1 MPMTDDEPQTFAWLS
16 CWIGHTRQEVSMA
29 GAVPDDVEDDDEDED
44 ELEDD
49 ELEDDELEDED
60 DEDEDDEA
68 S

>member
-1 MPMTDDEPQTFAWLS
+1 MPRTYDEPQTFAWLS
-16 CWIGHTRQEVSMA
+16 CGIGHTRQEVRMA
-29 GAVPDDVEDDDEDED
+29 ETLPDEEDDELEDD

-60 DEDEDDEA
+60 DDDEE